1 MAVMNRIKGA
11 AVDCDLF
18 QRSTLNV
25 QRSTFNQ
32 YPVMLS
38 EAKHL
43 KSEILRFARND
54 SFEIQTFE
62 IES

>member
-1 MAVMNRIKGA
+1 VTVMNRIKGA

-18 QRSTLNV
+18 QRSMLNV
-25 QRSTFNQ
+25 QLSIFNQ

-38 EAKHL
+38 
-43 KSEILRFARND
+43 FAQND
-54 SFEIQTFE
+54 SFEYWRLD